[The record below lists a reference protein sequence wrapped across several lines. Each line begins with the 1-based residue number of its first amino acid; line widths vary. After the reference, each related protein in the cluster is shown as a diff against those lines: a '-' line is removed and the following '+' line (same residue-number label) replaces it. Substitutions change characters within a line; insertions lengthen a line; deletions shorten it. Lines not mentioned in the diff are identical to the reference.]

1 MSFQQGLS
9 GLNAAAKALDVTS
22 NNVANTSTVGYKA
35 STAQFQDVYAASLG
49 GAGASQIGIGTQVA
63 QVAQQ
68 FTQGNITITSNPL
81 DIAING
87 AGFFR
92 MSDNGTI
99 SYSRNGQFNV
109 DKDGH
114 IVNAAGLRLTGFPAD
129 PNGIVVPATPADL
142 LINSSD
148 LQPSATTSVE
158 TGVNLD
164 SRVASPSVVPF
175 NPSNPLT
182 YNSSTSVTVFDSL
195 GNPHVMTMYFVKD
208 PAPAVRQWTVHANMD
223 GGAITSNT
231 LNFNTNGALTTAMPL
246 AAITFPVTSGA
257 SNIVA
262 TLDFSGTTA
271 FGSTFGVNRMSQNGY
286 TSGQLSGVAI
296 GADGLVQGRYSN
308 GRSRNMGQVVL
319 ANFNNAGGL
328 TSIGANQ
335 WTESAESGTPLI
347 GAPGSAS
354 LGAIQS
360 GAVEDSNVDLTA
372 ELVNMITQ
380 QRTYQANAQSIRT
393 QDQILQTLVNLR

>member
-148 LQPSATTSVE
+148 LQPAATTSVE

-175 NPSNPLT
+175 NPNNPLT

-296 GADGLVQGRYSN
+296 GTDGLVQGRYSN

-328 TSIGANQ
+328 TSVGSNQ